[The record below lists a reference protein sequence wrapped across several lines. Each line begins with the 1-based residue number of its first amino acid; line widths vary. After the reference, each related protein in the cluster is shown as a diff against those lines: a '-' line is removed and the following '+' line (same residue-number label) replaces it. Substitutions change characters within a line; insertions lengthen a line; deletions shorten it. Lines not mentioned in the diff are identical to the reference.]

1 MRFATLQEI
10 EYLDS
15 VDGKTPTDLG
25 LIDEMSRRLDALRC
39 LDQFFC
45 KEDWRPE
52 GPRDAARGDCG
63 ASAF

>member
-15 VDGKTPTDLG
+15 VDVTAPTDSG
-25 LIDEMSRRLDALRC
+25 LIDEMSRRLSALRC

-52 GPRDAARGDCG
+52 NATDVAGPDHG
-63 ASAF
+63 SSVH

>member
-1 MRFATLQEI
+1 MRFATTQEI

-15 VDGKTPTDLG
+15 VDGRTPTDVG
-25 LIDEMSRRLDALRC
+25 LIDEMSRRLHALRC

-45 KEDWRPE
+45 KEDWRPQS
-52 GPRDAARGDCG
+52 ARIAVRVDCG